1 MAWFVVTG
9 FSRSMAAQAAASA
22 EVDVFEET
30 G

>member
-1 MAWFVVTG
+1 VTG
-9 FSRSMAAQAAASA
+9 FNRSMAAQAAASA